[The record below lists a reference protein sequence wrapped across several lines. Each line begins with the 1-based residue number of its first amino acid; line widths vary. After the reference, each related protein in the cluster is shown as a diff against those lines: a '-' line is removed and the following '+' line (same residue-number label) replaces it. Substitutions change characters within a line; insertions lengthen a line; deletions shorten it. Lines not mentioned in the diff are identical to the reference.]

1 MPDAKEG
8 PRENMGDEEK
18 KINSFSDNVQYFD
31 VKQNFCNISRGLHTY
46 MYTYMKK
53 SCWKQAFDFKMCLIK
68 KNTDKI

>member
-53 SCWKQAFDFKMCLIK
+53 SCWE
-68 KNTDKI
+68 